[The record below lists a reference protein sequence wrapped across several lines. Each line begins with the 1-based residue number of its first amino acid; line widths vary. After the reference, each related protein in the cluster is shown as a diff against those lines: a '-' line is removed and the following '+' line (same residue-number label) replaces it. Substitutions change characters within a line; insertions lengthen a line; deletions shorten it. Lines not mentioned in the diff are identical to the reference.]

1 MGSEMCIRDRLYAH
15 PYMYNIYIV
24 PFVLFLGSQ
33 HLSPVNEQ
41 EPKPNVFKHQ
51 SFRIR
56 RGPEATA
63 ASKSSRWSFGG
74 MAKAVG
80 TGVTAFGS
88 GVVQGTKAV
97 GSGVVS
103 GTTAVATGVV
113 EGTKA
118 VGTGI
123 SEGTKIVGD
132 TVVSGGKAVGSGVVQ
147 GTKAVGTGVAVV
159 ANTTKDVTLAAG
171 NKVNIVFEH
180 HQGCL
185 DMSGHACWTRVTIDQ
200 IFASC
205 QNVLNC

>member
-1 MGSEMCIRDRLYAH
+1 
-15 PYMYNIYIV
+15 
-24 PFVLFLGSQ
+24 
-33 HLSPVNEQ
+33 
-41 EPKPNVFKHQ
+41 
-51 SFRIR
+51 
-56 RGPEATA
+56 
-63 ASKSSRWSFGG
+63 

-88 GVVQGTKAV
+88 GAVQGAKAV
-97 GSGVVS
+97 GSGVAA
-103 GTTAVATGVV
+103 GTTAVASGVV

-171 NKVNIVFEH
+171 NKVITISTVSEH
-180 HQGCL
+180 HHCRAQCL
-185 DMSGHACWTRVTIDQ
+185 EMNPSEISKEFLVYFKA
-200 IFASC
+200 
-205 QNVLNC
+205 